1 MPMLA
6 SQSAGGVWE
15 EAAALRTTVGPGGG
29 IATVGRAHDGGE
41 RQPFHGGEA
50 RGPSTPPHPAG
61 RAVDVLPT

>member
-6 SQSAGGVWE
+6 SQSAGGVWRGT
-15 EAAALRTTVGPGGG
+15 AASRTTVGPGV
-29 IATVGRAHDGGE
+29 ATVGRAHDGGE

>member
-15 EAAALRTTVGPGGG
+15 EAVALRTTVGPGV
-29 IATVGRAHDGGE
+29 ATVGRAYDGGE

>member
-15 EAAALRTTVGPGGG
+15 EAVALRTTVGPGGEESPLW
-29 IATVGRAHDGGE
+29 AERTTAANASLSTGE
-41 RQPFHGGEA
+41 R
-50 RGPSTPPHPAG
+50 RPSTPPHPAG